1 MLFIVVLILIVIY
14 SFELTLMFC
23 YVDSA
28 DPVGVLMKTRSS
40 NLLIYIY
47 VLNSLNYIQ
56 QVKHSENIGLAWR
69 EAQINVGK
77 MTWKQKPYVSAFV
90 NWLKFNT
97 TEINIYHT
105 LYLLNKYTQ
114 NVYKRF
120 ESVLQMFKYIDWLF
134 LFIWCF
140 CSCIFAVVK
149 TKHDNRILIKSF
161 TVSTS
166 RIFLGDTRFFDLH
179 SVLFWRR

>member
-1 MLFIVVLILIVIY
+1 
-14 SFELTLMFC
+14 MFC

-47 VLNSLNYIQ
+47 ELNSLNYIQ
-56 QVKHSENIGLAWR
+56 QVKHSENIGLACR

-97 TEINIYHT
+97 TEIDIYHT

-114 NVYKRF
+114 NVYKK
-120 ESVLQMFKYIDWLF
+120 FK
-134 LFIWCF
+134 
-140 CSCIFAVVK
+140 S
-149 TKHDNRILIKSF
+149 
-161 TVSTS
+161 
-166 RIFLGDTRFFDLH
+166 GH
-179 SVLFWRR
+179 SYV

>member
-1 MLFIVVLILIVIY
+1 
-14 SFELTLMFC
+14 MFC

-47 VLNSLNYIQ
+47 ELNSLNYIQ
-56 QVKHSENIGLAWR
+56 QVKHSENIGLACR

-114 NVYKRF
+114 NVNKRF

-134 LFIWCF
+134 LFICCC
-140 CSCIFAVVK
+140 CSFCIFVVVK
-149 TKHDNRILIKSF
+149 TKHETEHWLSH
-161 TVSTS
+161 S
-166 RIFLGDTRFFDLH
+166 RCLR
-179 SVLFWRR
+179 VLFFWWHKILWFAFSSILKTIIQPDSLNTNYCPLWVTM

>member
-1 MLFIVVLILIVIY
+1 MTANCTNQILLISLMRMKSSQQMEFFRQVKCAWCDSYGHWWRHHLSSLILHNCMVSMENHQEFNFKLLMITYDYLYLTRLQYGDKNIGGKYCMLFIVVLILIVIY

-77 MTWKQKPYVSAFV
+77 MT
-90 NWLKFNT
+90 
-97 TEINIYHT
+97 
-105 LYLLNKYTQ
+105 
-114 NVYKRF
+114 
-120 ESVLQMFKYIDWLF
+120 
-134 LFIWCF
+134 
-140 CSCIFAVVK
+140 
-149 TKHDNRILIKSF
+149 
-161 TVSTS
+161 
-166 RIFLGDTRFFDLH
+166 
-179 SVLFWRR
+179 

>member
-56 QVKHSENIGLAWR
+56 QVKDSENIGLACR

>member
-1 MLFIVVLILIVIY
+1 
-14 SFELTLMFC
+14 MFC

-28 DPVGVLMKTRSS
+28 DRVGVLMKTRSS

-47 VLNSLNYIQ
+47 ELNSLNYIQ
-56 QVKHSENIGLAWR
+56 QVKHSENIGLACR

-105 LYLLNKYTQ
+105 LYLLNKCTQ
-114 NVYKRF
+114 NVYERF
-120 ESVLQMFKYIDWLF
+120 KSVLHMFKYIDWLF
-134 LFIWCF
+134 LFICCC
-140 CSCIFAVVK
+140 CSFCIFVVVK

-166 RIFLGDTRFFDLH
+166 RIFLGDTRFSSILKTIIQPDSLNTNYCPLG
-179 SVLFWRR
+179 VTM

>member
-1 MLFIVVLILIVIY
+1 
-14 SFELTLMFC
+14 MFC

-47 VLNSLNYIQ
+47 VLNYIQ